1 MKTMKHLVAAVALVV
16 FAAVPAM
23 ASDAPKPAKQEWSF
37 NGPFGSFDRAAL
49 QRGFQVYK
57 EVCSACHAM
66 HQLYYR
72 NLAALGYNEAEI
84 KALAATVEVT
94 DGPNDNGEMF
104 TRPGRPRDRF
114 KAPFPNANAA
124 RAANNGAYP
133 PDLSVITK
141 ARPHGADYIYALLT
155 GYKDAPPAG
164 VKISEGMSYNAAFG
178 GGQIAMAPPLSEG
191 AVEYKDGTKP
201 TVPQLA
207 RDVTTFLSWAAEPEM
222 EERKRMGFK
231 VMLFLL
237 VLAGVLYGAMRRI
250 WKDVH

>member
-1 MKTMKHLVAAVALVV
+1 MTKMKHLVTAVALVA

-23 ASDAPKPAKQEWSF
+23 AADAPKPAKQSWSF
-37 NGPFGSFDRAAL
+37 NGPFGTYDRASL
-49 QRGFQVYK
+49 QRGFQIYK

-84 KALAATVEVT
+84 KALAASVEVT

-104 TRPGRPRDRF
+104 TRQGRPYDRF
-114 KAPFPNANAA
+114 KAPFPNSNAA

-155 GYKDAPPAG
+155 GYKAPPAG
-164 VKISEGMSYNAAFG
+164 LKLNDGMAYNAAFG
-178 GGQIAMAPPLSEG
+178 GGQIAMASPLSEG

-207 RDVTTFLSWAAEPEM
+207 KDVTTFLAWAAEPEM

-237 VLAGVLYGAMRRI
+237 ILSGVLYAAMRRI

>member
-1 MKTMKHLVAAVALVV
+1 MTKMKHLVTAVALVALAV
-16 FAAVPAM
+16 VPAM
-23 ASDAPKPAKQEWSF
+23 AADAPKPAKQEWSF
-37 NGPFGSFDRAAL
+37 NGPFGTYDRASL

-84 KALAATVEVT
+84 KALAASVEVT

-104 TRPGRPRDRF
+104 TRQGRPYDRF
-114 KAPFPNANAA
+114 KAPFPNDNAA

-155 GYKDAPPAG
+155 GYKEPPAG
-164 VKISEGMSYNAAFG
+164 VKLTDGMQYNAAFG
-178 GGQIAMAPPLSEG
+178 GGQIAMASPLSEG

-207 RDVTTFLSWAAEPEM
+207 KDVTTFLAWAAEPEM

-237 VLAGVLYGAMRRI
+237 ILSGVLYAAMRRI

>member
-1 MKTMKHLVAAVALVV
+1 MTKMKHLVTAVALVA
-16 FAAVPAM
+16 FAAVPAL

-37 NGPFGSFDRAAL
+37 NGPFGTFDRAAL
-49 QRGFQVYK
+49 QRGFQIYK

-72 NLAALGYNEAEI
+72 NLAALGYNEDEI
-84 KALAATVEVT
+84 KALAASVEVT

-104 TRPGRPRDRF
+104 TRQGRPYDRF
-114 KAPFPNANAA
+114 KAPFPNSNAA

-155 GYKDAPPAG
+155 GYKPAPAG
-164 VKISEGMSYNAAFG
+164 VKITEGMQYNAAFG

-207 RDVTTFLSWAAEPEM
+207 KDVTTFLAWAAEPEM

-237 VLAGVLYGAMRRI
+237 ILSGVLYAAMRRI